1 MSRQYQILHRRFGES
16 RPGLELVAIEEAAV
30 PVTMLRADVLAQE
43 RKELPV
49 TEAFTLQF
57 VERGVNTTS
66 DIAAYL
72 GLDEGHVVEAA
83 ASQVRDGH
91 LRRRSSGE
99 LALTALGLEV
109 ARTLASTQA
118 VERPLPVAFDRLT
131 WSLADYREGAL
142 IEKRQAEERGML
154 VLPADR
160 NARIGL
166 KDVTAAE
173 FNALLRA
180 ERLQVL
186 RIHKVAVRKHRYL
199 PALLLVFAN
208 PSRDEVELALCL
220 DDDLSNAHGIA
231 LDRVSA
237 VDRLGISVGK
247 PAERPVLA
255 ADLEELRDEEPSIDR
270 EGLDQLPAE
279 ASADVREPAVDPFAT
294 GLDGRAPVRSVS
306 VFEHP
311 DILDEALRT
320 AKRRLMIVAPWVKN
334 AVVTTDFVA
343 RLEQRLRAK
352 VDVTI
357 AHGYGEDDRGSD
369 DGALRRL
376 ENLAKRYERFSFVRL
391 RNTHAKIL
399 IFDDVWVSTSFNWL
413 SFRGDSDRTYRMEEG
428 TLVSIPSRV
437 QKQYEHYLEVLDE
450 QRA

>member
-1 MSRQYQILHRRFGES
+1 MSKQYQFLHRRFGDS
-16 RPGLELVAIEEAAV
+16 RPGLELVGIEEAAV
-30 PVTMLRADVLAQE
+30 PVTVLRADVLAQE
-43 RKELPV
+43 RKDLPV

-57 VERGVNTTS
+57 VERGVDTTS

-72 GLDEGHVVEAA
+72 GLDEADVVEAS
-83 ASQVRDGH
+83 ASQIREGH
-91 LRRRSSGE
+91 LRRRSTGQ
-99 LALTALGLEV
+99 LGLTALGLEV
-109 ARTLASTQA
+109 VRTLAATQA

-131 WSLADYREGAL
+131 WSLADYQESAL
-142 IEKRQAEERGML
+142 IEKRQAEERGMV

-160 NARIGL
+160 NARISL
-166 KDVTAAE
+166 DDVTAAE
-173 FNALLRA
+173 FNALLKA

-199 PALLLVFAN
+199 PALLLVFADS
-208 PSRDEVELALCL
+208 SRDEIELALCL

-231 LDRVSA
+231 LDRVGA
-237 VDRLGISVGK
+237 VKRLGLSVGK
-247 PAERPVLA
+247 PAERPVLE
-255 ADLEELRDEEPSIDR
+255 ADLEDMRADDEQQD
-270 EGLDQLPAE
+270 
-279 ASADVREPAVDPFAT
+279 EPAAQDPPESESIQPVGDPFAT
-294 GLDGRAPVRSVS
+294 GTDGRAPVRSVS

-311 DILDEALRT
+311 DLLDEALRT

-334 AVVTTDFVA
+334 AVVTTDFIA
-343 RLEQRLRAK
+343 RIEQRLRAK

-376 ENLAKRYERFSFVRL
+376 ENLAKRYEHFTFIRL

-413 SFRGDSDRTYRMEEG
+413 SFRGDADRTYRMEEG
-428 TLVSIPSRV
+428 TMVSIPSRV
-437 QKQYEHYLEVLDE
+437 QKQYEHYQAMLDE
-450 QRA
+450 QRL

>member
-1 MSRQYQILHRRFGES
+1 MSKQYQILHRRFGDS
-16 RPGLELVAIEEAAV
+16 RPGLELVGIEEAAV
-30 PVTMLRADVLAQE
+30 PVTVLRADVLAQE
-43 RKELPV
+43 RKDLPV

-57 VERGVNTTS
+57 VERGVDTTS

-72 GLDEGHVVEAA
+72 GLDEAHVVEAS
-83 ASQVRDGH
+83 ASQIREGH
-91 LRRRSSGE
+91 LRRRSTGQ
-99 LALTALGLEV
+99 LGLTALGLEV
-109 ARTLASTQA
+109 VRTLAATQA

-131 WSLADYREGAL
+131 WSLADYQESAL

-160 NARIGL
+160 NARISL
-166 KDVTAAE
+166 DDVTAAE
-173 FNALLRA
+173 FNALLKA

-199 PALLLVFAN
+199 PALLLVFADS
-208 PSRDEVELALCL
+208 SRDEIELALCL

-231 LDRVSA
+231 LDRVGA
-237 VDRLGISVGK
+237 VERLGLSVGK
-247 PAERPVLA
+247 PAERPVLE
-255 ADLEELRDEEPSIDR
+255 ADLEDMRADAEQQDEPVAQDPPESKSIQPV
-270 EGLDQLPAE
+270 G
-279 ASADVREPAVDPFAT
+279 DPFAT
-294 GLDGRAPVRSVS
+294 GTDGRAPVRSVS

-311 DILDEALRT
+311 DLLDEALRT

-334 AVVTTDFVA
+334 AVVTTDFIA
-343 RLEQRLRAK
+343 RIEQRLRAK

-376 ENLAKRYERFSFVRL
+376 ENLAKRYEHFTFIRL

-413 SFRGDSDRTYRMEEG
+413 SFRGDADRTYRMEEG
-428 TLVSIPSRV
+428 TMVSIPSRV
-437 QKQYEHYLEVLDE
+437 QKQYEHYQAMLDE
-450 QRA
+450 QRL

>member
-1 MSRQYQILHRRFGES
+1 MSKQYQILHRRFGES
-16 RPGLELVAIEEAAV
+16 RPGLQLVGIEEAAV

-43 RKELPV
+43 RKDLPV

-57 VERGVNTTS
+57 VERGVDTTA
-66 DIAAYL
+66 DIASYL
-72 GLDEGHVVEAA
+72 GLDETHVIEASA
-83 ASQVRDGH
+83 AQIREGH
-91 LRRRSSGE
+91 LRRRSTGA

-109 ARTLASTQA
+109 VRTLAATQA

-131 WSLADYREGAL
+131 WSLADYQESAL

-166 KDVTAAE
+166 DDVTAAE
-173 FNALLRA
+173 FNALLKA

-199 PALLLVFAN
+199 PALLLVFADA
-208 PSRDEVELALCL
+208 SRDEIELALCL

-231 LDRVSA
+231 LDRVGA
-237 VDRLGISVGK
+237 VERLGLSVGK
-247 PAERPVLA
+247 PAERPVLD
-255 ADLEELRDEEPSIDR
+255 ADLEDMRSEEESPDAAATPAQASDIP
-270 EGLDQLPAE
+270 GDQVVA
-279 ASADVREPAVDPFAT
+279 DPFAT

-311 DILDEALRT
+311 DLLDEALRT

-334 AVVTTDFVA
+334 AVVTTDFIA
-343 RLEQRLRAK
+343 RLEQRLRAR
-352 VDVTI
+352 VEVTI
-357 AHGYGEDDRGSD
+357 AHGYGDDDRGSD
-369 DGALRRL
+369 EGALRRL
-376 ENLAKRYERFSFVRL
+376 ENLAKRYDRFTFMRL

-428 TLVSIPSRV
+428 TMVSIPSRV
-437 QKQYEHYLEVLDE
+437 EKQYEQYKEMLAE